1 MGLAPG
7 LKGDALI
14 LRELHQAGE
23 LPGDL
28 AFCSA
33 VSHTGKGE
41 QTFTNEPTIMHAPL
55 PRTTSDKKTGF
66 LLLVGRVLLL
76 LLPLT
81 LLLICSVR
89 GTSHSPRLLWLGTL
103 FQLLACGLSL
113 FGRQGWR
120 EPTGAA
126 VIMLYVIA
134 LSWMLLGTMGAD
146 DWFLHLSQAVLLV
159 VPLVY
164 FAVQCLLESGAPA
177 LRRARHLAHR
187 LAHRLDWPAQLHNCR
202 LLPEVKALREALH
215 VDASP
220 ALALLSNPRAEVRV
234 AALAALEFRQNWRP
248 GQPQVILQLAQHAVE
263 PEVRAAAINALANV
277 DDRSTIEALAE
288 FLRDSSS
295 LVRQTAA
302 EALLWNTEQNWPW
315 IRLAMRRALADPVC
329 QDDGP
334 IRHEGNILTAE
345 AVADLTA
352 WTAEKGVQ
360 SLRAALTLGCHY
372 NRVLSLTPDVA
383 LVETLRHQLEEGRTP
398 ALLRLELAR
407 VLHGHRELDV
417 PLLRQLLD
425 PANPT
430 PLRLIAA
437 EALLE
442 HGNSIEAVSTLHD
455 LARLPNREIALGIA
469 QVVQRRLGADLGLPR
484 NEPLPPLPSR
494 QAAEIARRVQIW
506 AAHHGASPEVAVRNE
521 EPGWHELSE
530 VEESP

>member
-1 MGLAPG
+1 M
-7 LKGDALI
+7 
-14 LRELHQAGE
+14 
-23 LPGDL
+23 
-28 AFCSA
+28 
-33 VSHTGKGE
+33 
-41 QTFTNEPTIMHAPL
+41 
-55 PRTTSDKKTGF
+55 
-66 LLLVGRVLLL
+66 LVGRICLL

-89 GTSHSPRLLWLGTL
+89 GTSPSSRLLWLGTL
-103 FQLLACGLSL
+103 FQLIAFGLSL

-134 LSWMLLGTMGAD
+134 LSWMLLGTAGAD
-146 DWFLHLSQAVLLV
+146 DWVLLLSQAILLV

-177 LRRARHLAHR
+177 LRRARHLASR
-187 LAHRLDWPAQLHNCR
+187 LANRLDWPSHLHDCR
-202 LLPEVKALREALH
+202 LLPEVKALH

-220 ALALLSNPRAEVRV
+220 ALELLSNPRAEVRV

-248 GQPQVILQLAQHAVE
+248 GQPPVILQLAQHAVE
-263 PEVRAAAINALANV
+263 PAIRAAAINALANV
-277 DDRSTIEALAE
+277 DDRPTIEALAE

-302 EALLWNTEQNWPW
+302 EALLWNTEQNWSW
-315 IRLAMRRALADPVC
+315 IRMAVRRALADPVC

-334 IRHEGNILTAE
+334 MRHQGNILTAE

-372 NRVLSLTPDVA
+372 NRVLSLMPDAA
-383 LVETLRHQLEEGRTP
+383 LTEELRRQLADGHTP
-398 ALLRLELAR
+398 ALLRMELAR
-407 VLHGHRELDV
+407 VLHAHRELNTES
-417 PLLRQLLD
+417 LRSLLD
-425 PANPT
+425 PANPA

-442 HGNSIEAVSTLHD
+442 QGHSTEAVAALRD

-469 QVVQRRLGADLGLPR
+469 QVVQRRLNVDLGLPR
-484 NEPLPPLPSR
+484 DEPLPSLHSR
-494 QAAEIARRVQIW
+494 NAAEVARRVLVW
-506 AAHHGASPEVAVRNE
+506 AAHQDAAPEPVLQSE
-521 EPGWHELSE
+521 EDSWQSLREL
-530 VEESP
+530 EESP

>member
-1 MGLAPG
+1 VFE
-7 LKGDALI
+7 
-14 LRELHQAGE
+14 RESVLE
-23 LPGDL
+23 
-28 AFCSA
+28 
-33 VSHTGKGE
+33 
-41 QTFTNEPTIMHAPL
+41 EPTIMHAPL
-55 PRTTSDKKTGF
+55 PGGPSDKRTGL
-66 LLLVGRVLLL
+66 LLLVGRICLL

-89 GTSHSPRLLWLGTL
+89 GTSPSSRLLWLGTL
-103 FQLLACGLSL
+103 FQLIAFGLSL

-134 LSWMLLGTMGAD
+134 LSWMLLGTAGAD
-146 DWFLHLSQAVLLV
+146 DWVLHLSQAILLV

-177 LRRARHLAHR
+177 LRRARHLASR
-187 LAHRLDWPAQLHNCR
+187 LANRLDWPSHLHACR

-220 ALALLSNPRAEVRV
+220 ALALLSNPRPEVRV

-248 GQPQVILQLAQHAVE
+248 GQPPVILQLAQHAVE
-263 PEVRAAAINALANV
+263 PAVRAAAINALANV
-277 DDRSTIEALAE
+277 DDRATIEALAE
-288 FLRDSSS
+288 FLRDSSP

-315 IRLAMRRALADPVC
+315 IRLSVRRALADPVC

-334 IRHEGNILTAE
+334 MRHQGNILTAE

-372 NRVLSLTPDVA
+372 NRVLSLMPDVV
-383 LVETLRHQLEEGRTP
+383 LTEELRRQLADGHTP
-398 ALLRLELAR
+398 ALLRMALAR
-407 VLHGHRELDV
+407 VLHSHRELDAEV
-417 PLLRQLLD
+417 LRWLLD
-425 PANPT
+425 PANPA

-442 HGNSIEAVSTLHD
+442 QGHSAEAIAALHD
-455 LARLPNREIALGIA
+455 LARLPNREMALGIA
-469 QVVQRRLGADLGLPR
+469 QVVQRRLGVDLGLPR
-484 NEPLPPLPSR
+484 DEPLPALHSR
-494 QAAEIARRVQIW
+494 QAAEVARRVLVW
-506 AAHHGASPEVAVRNE
+506 AAQQDAAPAPVLQSEDESWQPLR
-521 EPGWHELSE
+521 EL
-530 VEESP
+530 EESP

>member
-1 MGLAPG
+1 
-7 LKGDALI
+7 
-14 LRELHQAGE
+14 
-23 LPGDL
+23 
-28 AFCSA
+28 
-33 VSHTGKGE
+33 
-41 QTFTNEPTIMHAPL
+41 MHAPL
-55 PRTTSDKKTGF
+55 PGSPSDKRSGLV
-66 LLLVGRVLLL
+66 LLLGRVCLL
-76 LLPLT
+76 LLPVT

-89 GTSHSPRLLWLGTL
+89 GTSQSPHLLWLGTL

-134 LSWMLLGTMGAD
+134 LSWMLLGTMGTD
-146 DWFLHLSQAVLLV
+146 DWVLLLAQSILLV

-164 FAVQCLLESGAPA
+164 FAVQCLMESGAPA
-177 LRRARHLAHR
+177 LRRARHLATR
-187 LAHRLDWPAQLHNCR
+187 LAERLAWPRNLHDCR

-248 GQPQVILQLAQHAVE
+248 GQPPVILQLAQHAVE

-277 DDRSTIEALAE
+277 DDRATIEALAE
-288 FLRDSSS
+288 FLHDSSH

-302 EALLWNTEQNWPW
+302 EALLWNTEQNWTW
-315 IRLAMRRALADPVC
+315 IRLAVRRALADPVC
-329 QDDGP
+329 KDDGP
-334 IRHEGNILTAE
+334 MRHEGNILTAE

-360 SLRAALTLGCHY
+360 ALRAALTLGCHY
-372 NRVLSLTPDVA
+372 NRVLSLMPDAA
-383 LVETLRHQLEEGRTP
+383 LLETLRRQLADVHTP

-407 VLHGHRELDV
+407 VLHSHRELDTE
-417 PLLRQLLD
+417 LLRWLLD
-425 PANPT
+425 PANPA

-442 HGNSIEAVSTLHD
+442 KGHSVEAVAALHD
-455 LARLPNREIALGIA
+455 LARLPNREMALGIA
-469 QVVQRRLGADLGLPR
+469 QVVQRRLGVDLGLAR
-484 NEPLPPLPSR
+484 DQPLPPLHSR
-494 QAAEIARRVQIW
+494 QAAEVARRVLVW
-506 AAHHGASPEVAVRNE
+506 ATHQGAPPEPVLQGE
-521 EPGWHELSE
+521 DDGWHELRE
-530 VEESP
+530 IEESP